1 MSKGFSGKFLPAGD
15 FVKTPLTETF
25 GPAKFEKALFLK
37 QMGEEADVQNL
48 LKFMER
54 EYRQSEL
61 FRRDRV
67 LEIKKLIQKGQ
78 YHVPGKQVVEKWFPG

>member
-1 MSKGFSGKFLPAGD
+1 
-15 FVKTPLTETF
+15 
-25 GPAKFEKALFLK
+25 
-37 QMGEEADVQNL
+37 MGEEADVQNL